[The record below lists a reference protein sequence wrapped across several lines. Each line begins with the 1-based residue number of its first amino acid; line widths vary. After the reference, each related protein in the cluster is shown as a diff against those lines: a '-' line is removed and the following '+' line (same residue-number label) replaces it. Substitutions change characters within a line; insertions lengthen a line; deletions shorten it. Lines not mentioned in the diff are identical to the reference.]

1 MRRFLLCLSLALSA
15 CLLQGEDIHCTPAQV
30 SGTLK
35 DVISDPADPLYLFLY
50 LEGTNDIHYVAV
62 REPDAGLVTTL
73 KQAVG
78 AELTAEGRI
87 SENGIFRIHRD
98 IIRRPYLNLELI
110 VEDPRQITVTR
121 PPTLDPVAL
130 PDDDCLRCI
139 PPEDVSSR
147 GAHRVR
153 GKALATWNG
162 GNLLMKLANGS
173 VVDANLRSKALPRVG
188 ETIDLVGLPETTLYN
203 LRFNRAVWHSV
214 APPEAPSDEALP
226 VSAARI
232 VSDDLGRPRMDIALH
247 GKVIRVRGIVRRT
260 PKADTPDDLL
270 YIEDNGFLVAV
281 NGTASAER
289 LGDVQIGC
297 TVEVTGV
304 CVMDVDVWRPN
315 AVFPVIH
322 GYTLV
327 TRTADDIRI
336 LARPPWLTPAR
347 MLAIV
352 LSLLALLVGVI
363 AWNRTLK
370 VLAERRGRQLAREQI
385 LRAESD
391 LKVHERTRLAVEL
404 HDSLS
409 QTLTGVAMEIR
420 SADKT
425 PDGDPDRK
433 RAHLTLASKV
443 IDACR
448 EELRHCLWDL
458 RNNALEATD
467 MNEAIRQTL
476 APHIGDASLAVR
488 FNVPRSAFT
497 DNSAHAILRIIRELT
512 ANAIRHGHAT
522 EIHVAGAIEGDKLLF
537 SVRDNGCGFDA
548 NGVAG
553 PEQGHFGL
561 QGIRERVAT
570 FDGELTIESEIGRG
584 TKVTIAL
591 NAPHATHDV
600 LP

>member
-1 MRRFLLCLSLALSA
+1 MRRFLLCLTLALSA
-15 CLLQGEDIHCTPAQV
+15 CLLQGESLHHKPARV
-30 SGTLK
+30 SGILK
-35 DVISDPADPLYLFLY
+35 DVFSDPTNPKYIFLY
-50 LEGTNDIHYVAV
+50 MQGTNSTSYVAV
-62 REPDAGLVTTL
+62 NYANDEITSLL
-73 KQAVG
+73 ENSIG
-78 AELTAEGRI
+78 AEITASGWM
-87 SENGIFRIHRD
+87 SDNGKDFPSHEYP
-98 IIRRPYLNLELI
+98 RPYANTELI
-110 VEDPRQITVTR
+110 V
-121 PPTLDPVAL
+121 
-130 PDDDCLRCI
+130 DDHRTI
-139 PPEDVSSR
+139 AIVRPPEDNLTAIPDDSALLHIPPHGISTKGV
-147 GAHRVR
+147 HRVR
-153 GKALATWNG
+153 GKVAVTWNG
-162 GNLLMKLANGS
+162 NGLLLLLANGR
-173 VVDANLRSKALPRVG
+173 VVEANLRTKDAPRVG
-188 ETIDLVGLPETTLYN
+188 ETVDLVGLPETTLYN
-203 LRFNRAVWHSV
+203 LRFNRAVWRSV
-214 APPEAPSDEALP
+214 APPEALSDEALP

-232 VSDDLGRPRMDIALH
+232 VTDDLGRPRMDIALH
-247 GKVIRVRGIVRRT
+247 GKVVRVRGIVRRT
-260 PKADTPDDLL
+260 PRADTPDDLL
-270 YIEDNGFLVAV
+270 YIEDNGFLVAI

-304 CVMDVDVWRPN
+304 CVMNVDVWRPN

-327 TRTADDIRI
+327 TRTANDIRI

-352 LSLLALLVGVI
+352 LSLLALLVGVVV
-363 AWNRTLK
+363 WNRTLK

-425 PDGDPDRK
+425 PDGDPERK
-433 RAHLTLASKV
+433 RAHLTLASKA

-458 RNNALEATD
+458 RNNALEAAD

-476 APHIGDASLAVR
+476 TPHVGDASLAIR

-522 EIHVAGAIEGDKLLF
+522 EIHVAGVIEGGKLLF

-548 NGVAG
+548 DSVAG

-570 FDGELTIESEIGRG
+570 FDGEFTIESEIGRG

-591 NAPHATHDV
+591 NAPHAAHDA
-600 LP
+600 LS

>member
-1 MRRFLLCLSLALSA
+1 MRRFLLCLTLALSA
-15 CLLQGEDIHCTPAQV
+15 CLLQGESIHNKPAQI
-30 SGTLK
+30 SGILK
-35 DVISDPADPLYLFLY
+35 DVFSDPTNPQYLFLY
-50 LEGTNDIHYVAV
+50 LKGTNSTSYIAV
-62 REPDAGLVTTL
+62 NHANDEIASLLENAIGSEISVSGLMSDN
-73 KQAVG
+73 G
-78 AELTAEGRI
+78 AFFPT
-87 SENGIFRIHRD
+87 RD
-98 IIRRPYLNLELI
+98 YPRPYANTELI
-110 VEDPRQITVTR
+110 VNNHRAIVIVK
-121 PPTLDPVAL
+121 PTADNLATL
-130 PDDDCLRCI
+130 PDDSDLLHI
-139 PPEDVSSR
+139 PPNAISTKGV
-147 GAHRVR
+147 HRVR
-153 GKALATWNG
+153 GKVAVTWNG
-162 GNLLMKLANGS
+162 NGLLLLLANGR
-173 VVDANLRSKALPRVG
+173 VVEANLRTKDVPRVG

-203 LRFNRAVWHSV
+203 LRFNRAVWRSV
-214 APPEAPSDEALP
+214 APPEALSDEALP
-226 VSAARI
+226 ISAARI
-232 VSDDLGRPRMDIALH
+232 VSDDRGRPRMDIALH

-260 PKADTPDDLL
+260 PRADAPDDLL

-304 CVMDVDVWRPN
+304 CVMNVDVWRPN

-352 LSLLALLVGVI
+352 LSLLALLVGVFV
-363 AWNRTLK
+363 WNRTLK
-370 VLAERRGRQLAREQI
+370 ILAERRGRQLAREQI

-425 PDGDPDRK
+425 PDGDPERK
-433 RAHLTLASKV
+433 RAHLTLASKT

-458 RNNALEATD
+458 RNNALEAAD

-476 APHIGDASLAVR
+476 TPHIGDASLAIR

-522 EIHVAGAIEGDKLLF
+522 EIHVAGAIEGGKLLF

-548 NGVAG
+548 DSVAG

-570 FDGELTIESEIGRG
+570 FDGEFTIESEIGHG
-584 TKVTIAL
+584 SKVTIAL
-591 NAPHATHDV
+591 NAPHTAHDA